1 MTSSAATTMAPPTFS
16 SMRPAPMLYCD
27 AHFLSTPN
35 ALITGSGMR
44 AAGPPIGKFWS
55 ERCVCAPQSTSVLT
69 SMGPKA
75 SLSVRVDSGRLR
87 GSSRSAAVARR
98 AEEVRS
104 AIMVTRPKV
113 ARGVSLA
120 ADDSARDYK
129 SIVR

>member
-1 MTSSAATTMAPPTFS
+1 
-16 SMRPAPMLYCD
+16 MLYCD

-98 AEEVRS
+98 EEVRS
-104 AIMVTRPKV
+104 AIMMAKGC
-113 ARGVSLA
+113 ARGV
-120 ADDSARDYK
+120 ARSGRPCKRHFRDRPLK
-129 SIVR
+129 RPP

>member
-1 MTSSAATTMAPPTFS
+1 
-16 SMRPAPMLYCD
+16 MLYCD

-98 AEEVRS
+98 EEVRS
-104 AIMVTRPKV
+104 AIMLVAPKV

-120 ADDSARDYK
+120 ADDYGNLPLK
-129 SIVR
+129 CPP